1 MITDDSLRKRAE
13 SLGLHGVIANWDQL
27 PDADWLQWLLQV
39 EETQRQH
46 RSLERRKR
54 AAKLG
59 QFKAMTDFD
68 YSWPKTID
76 HALTRSLLELTFL
89 RESLNVVI
97 IGPNGVGKTMLAK
110 NLCYNAL
117 LAGHTVRFV
126 TASALLNHLAATDS
140 PSILRRRLTAYTSP
154 ALLCIDEIGYLSYA
168 NEQADLL
175 FEVVTRRY
183 ELARPIIVTTN
194 KTFQQWGSVF
204 PGAAC
209 VVTLVDRLLHRC
221 ELLHIDA
228 DSYRLKEHKQ
238 RRKRPKP
245 AAAAASSSDPNL
257 GSHKP

>member
-1 MITDDSLRKRAE
+1 MITDDSLRQRAA
-13 SLGLHGVIANWDQL
+13 SLGLHGLVANWDQI
-27 PDADWLQWLLQV
+27 PDTDWLAWLLQV
-39 EETQRQH
+39 EEAQRQH

-59 QFKAMTDFD
+59 QFKSMTDFD
-68 YSWPKTID
+68 YTWPKRMD
-76 HALTRSLLELTFL
+76 RPLTRRLLDLSFL
-89 RESLNVVI
+89 QESLNVVI

-140 PSILRRRLTAYTSP
+140 PSILRRRFSSYTSP

-168 NEQADLL
+168 TEQADLL

-183 ELARPIIVTTN
+183 ELERPIIVTTN

-221 ELLHIDA
+221 ELLHINA

-238 RRKRPKP
+238 RTQRAKL
-245 AAAAASSSDPNL
+245 AAKTSSDRA
-257 GSHKP
+257 SRTTDS